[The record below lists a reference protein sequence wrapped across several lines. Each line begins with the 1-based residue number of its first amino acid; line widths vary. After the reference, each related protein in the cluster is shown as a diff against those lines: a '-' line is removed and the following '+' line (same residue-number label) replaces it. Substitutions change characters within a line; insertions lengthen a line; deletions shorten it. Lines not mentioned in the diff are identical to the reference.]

1 MDFSAFNDVEPV
13 KRGKYASENAAL
25 LKDGDYLMKVV
36 GGGTKEVN
44 GGPVVT
50 ITMKVTDAGEFF
62 DLPVEKV
69 YFFLTTNKATGER
82 EKDARKIG
90 ELFNDLATMG
100 INREGADLNWFLP
113 RALKAMAG
121 VEVVVK
127 KKTNNGYANLYLNK
141 RGDTDGKPHP
151 FTKEDL
157 DAAVATPFDGAEQKT
172 PDEPLP
178 F

>member
-69 YFFLTTNKATGER
+69 YFFLSKG

-100 INREGADLNWFLP
+100 LNREGADLNWFLP

-127 KKTNNGYANLYLNK
+127 KKTGGDKGQFANLYINK

-157 DAAVATPFDGAEQKT
+157 DAAVATPFDGAEQKDAGD
-172 PDEPLP
+172 PVP